1 VNDEQEIGDLMA
13 RWRDCAAKGDVQALV
28 GMLTD
33 DVVFLTPGNAPFGR
47 DQFAAGFRQFS
58 SRASIATRQDV
69 KEIHVEGDL
78 AYVLSH
84 LRVTLTPRDGG
95 PVQVNEGEALTVF
108 RRQGGRWRLA
118 RDANLMPGAGKPDR
132 V

>member
-1 VNDEQEIGDLMA
+1 VSDDQAIRDLMA
-13 RWRDCAAKGDVQALV
+13 RWREGAANGDVQALV
-28 GMLTD
+28 AMLTE

-47 DQFAAGFRQFS
+47 DQFAAGFTRFS
-58 SRASIATRQDV
+58 SRASIATQQDV

-78 AYVLSH
+78 AYALSH

-95 PVQVNEGEALTVF
+95 AVQVNEGEALTVF
-108 RRQGGRWRLA
+108 RKQAGRWRLA
-118 RDANLMPGAGKPDR
+118 RDANLMPGAGKPER